1 MTSNHEKIND
11 ISPEKKRELLAKLL
25 QEKVSQLQTFPMSF
39 GQQRLWFIDQ
49 LQPGNFANHISAALR
64 ITGFLNQAVL
74 LQTLD
79 EIVRRH
85 EVLRTTFATVEEK
98 PVQLIIP
105 TLSLNLPTINLE
117 ELSEFEQEAEVKKL
131 VIQEIQQPFNLSQA
145 PLLRATLLRLKET
158 EHILVFTMH
167 HIISDGWSMGVLTQE
182 VAVLYEAF
190 SKGQPSLLSELPIQ
204 YVDFAAWQRQR
215 LQGELLQSQISYWK
229 NQLEGAPKLL
239 ELPTDYPRPAVS
251 SFQGASYPFE
261 LSDDLYVALNKLSQ
275 QHGSTLFMTLLAA
288 FQTLLW
294 RYTGSEDIV
303 VGSPIAN
310 RDRTELEG
318 LIGFFANTIALRT
331 NLADNPTFEEL
342 LARVRTNLLGAYA
355 HQDLPFEQLVEELQ
369 PQRNLSYT
377 PVFQVMFVLQNTP
390 MSVFELP
397 GLTISPLTIDNG
409 SAKFDL
415 TLEITETP
423 QKIFANL
430 EFNTDLFKESTIKRM
445 AGHFQT
451 LLKEIIA
458 KPKLPLSELSL
469 LTETERHQLL
479 VEWNNT
485 EVKYPQDQCIHQLFE
500 AQVERT
506 PDSIAVVFEDQQLT
520 YRELNT
526 RANQLAH
533 YLQTLGVKPEVLVG
547 ICVERS
553 IEMIIGL
560 LAILKAGG
568 AYIPIEPAYPKE
580 RFALILQDAQAKVL
594 LTQQQ
599 LIESLPH
606 NQTRVVCLD
615 ADWKNIT
622 QQSTQNPISN
632 CTTDNLA
639 YIIYTSGSTG
649 QPKGVLVN
657 HSSVVRLLAATESWY
672 NFNQQDVW
680 TLFHSIA
687 FDFSVWEIWGALL
700 YGGKLIVVPYW
711 LSRSPEDFYKL
722 LLTQQVTILNQT
734 PSAFRQLMQVEESLG
749 NNNNLSLRKVIFGG
763 EALQIESLK
772 PWFERHGDQSPQLVN
787 MYGITETTVHV
798 TYHPLTIAD
807 LEVVSGSLIG
817 RPIPDL
823 QVYLLDSY
831 RQPAPIGVVGE
842 MYIGGAGVVR
852 GYLNRPELTLERFI
866 PNTFSDKSNAR
877 LYKTGDLARYL
888 PSGDIEYIGRIDNQ
902 IKIRGFRIELGEIEA
917 VINQHSAVRETVVIV
932 RSDLLDSQCI
942 VAYVLPNSEQTP
954 TILELR
960 SFLES
965 KLPNY
970 MIPAAFVI
978 LEALPLTPNGKVD
991 RQALPAP
998 DTIRPELE
1006 ETFVAPQTNIEK
1018 QLAVIWA
1025 EVLGLEN
1032 IGINDNFFGLG
1043 GDSIL
1048 SLQVIS
1054 KAKQTGLHLTPKQ
1067 MFQYQTIAQ
1076 LATVIG
1082 TTQKIQAEQ
1091 GILTGALELVPIQ
1104 HWFFAQEQPEPHH
1117 WNQAVFLESKHNI
1130 DPLVLEK
1137 IIKFLQIHHDVLRLR
1152 FIQEEFSTQALIVN
1166 PDDVIPLTYFD
1177 FSALSEDRQLPAL
1190 EAAATKL
1197 QASLNL
1203 SQGPL
1208 FQVALFNLGDN
1219 QPNRLLWIIHHLVVD
1234 GVSWRIL
1241 IEDFQTAYQ
1250 QISQGK
1256 VIKLP
1261 PKTTSYKQWSSHLQ
1275 KYAQASAL
1283 LSELD
1288 FWLTT
1293 QYQSVSSIPRD
1304 FLDGN
1309 NIEETTSIISV
1320 SLSVE
1325 ETQSLLQQVPAA
1337 YQTQIN
1343 DVLLTALILTFNQ
1356 WTGENSLL
1364 IDLEGHG
1371 REEIFEDVDLSRTIG
1386 WFTTIFPVHL
1396 HLENTNDPEKGLKLI
1411 KEQLR
1416 AIPNRGIGYGLLR
1429 YLSQDKEIAEKFSL
1443 SKAEVAFN
1451 YLGQFDRVLPE
1462 SSLFSFAQGS
1472 TDSTR
1477 SLQNKRTHLLEI
1489 NGGIYQGNL
1498 EMSWSYSKNLHRQ
1511 TTIEVLAQRFIEELR
1526 SLIAHCQSP
1535 DVGGFTPSDFAD
1547 FQQSQWDQTD
1557 LDAIT
1562 AAMEDI

>member
-39 GQQRLWFIDQ
+39 GQQRLWFIEQ

-64 ITGFLNQAVL
+64 LTGFLNQAAL

-85 EVLRTTFATVEEK
+85 EVLRTTFATIEEK
-98 PVQLIIP
+98 PVQVIIP
-105 TLSLNLPTINLE
+105 NLSLNLPTINLE
-117 ELSEFEQEAEVKKL
+117 KLSEVEQEAEVKRL

-204 YVDFAAWQRQR
+204 YVDFAAWQRKR

-251 SFQGASYPFE
+251 SFQGASYSFE

-310 RDRTELEG
+310 RDRPELEG

-331 NLADNPTFEEL
+331 NLAGNPTFEDL
-342 LARVRTNLLGAYA
+342 LTRVRTKLLGAYA

-423 QKIFANL
+423 QKLFANL
-430 EFNTDLFKESTIKRM
+430 EFNTDLFESSTIKRM
-445 AGHFQT
+445 AGHFQI

-458 KPKLPLSELSL
+458 NPKLRLSELSL
-469 LTETERHQLL
+469 LTEAEKRQLL
-479 VEWNNT
+479 VEWNDTQVN
-485 EVKYPQDQCIHQLFE
+485 YPQDQCIHQLFE

-506 PDSIAVVFEDQQLT
+506 PDAIAVVFADQQLS
-520 YRELNT
+520 YCELNA

-553 IEMIIGL
+553 LEMIIGL

-568 AYIPIEPAYPKE
+568 AYIPLDPSYPQE
-580 RFALILQDAQAKVL
+580 RIAFILEDTQAPVF
-594 LTQQQ
+594 LTQ
-599 LIESLPH
+599 ESLLEAIPQH
-606 NQTRVVCLD
+606 KAKVVCLD
-615 ADWKNIT
+615 TDWQTIAQQT
-622 QQSTQNPISN
+622 QENLLSLVTSQ
-632 CTTDNLA
+632 NLA
-639 YIIYTSGSTG
+639 YVIYTSGSTG
-649 QPKGVLVN
+649 RPKGVMIQHASTVAMLDWANKTFAMEAMQGVLASTSICFDLSVFEIFVPLCCGGKVILIEN
-657 HSSVVRLLAATESWY
+657 ALLLPTSSVALDVTLINTVPSVISQLLKTDSIPTSVQIVNVAGEPLHNKLVQQLY
-672 NFNQQDVW
+672 QQDNIQKV
-680 TLFHSIA
+680 FN
-687 FDFSVWEIWGALL
+687 L
-700 YGGKLIVVPYW
+700 YGP
-711 LSRSPEDFYKL
+711 SEDTTYSTFACIHKD
-722 LLTQQVTILNQT
+722 TSNT
-734 PSAFRQLMQVEESLG
+734 P
-749 NNNNLSLRKVIFGG
+749 
-763 EALQIESLK
+763 
-772 PWFERHGDQSPQLVN
+772 P
-787 MYGITETTVHV
+787 
-798 TYHPLTIAD
+798 
-807 LEVVSGSLIG
+807 IG
-817 RPIPDL
+817 RPIYNT
-823 QVYLLDSY
+823 QIYLLDQNL
-831 RQPAPIGVVGE
+831 QPVPVGVAG
-842 MYIGGAGVVR
+842 MLYIGGAGLAR
-852 GYLNRPELTLERFI
+852 GYLNNAKLTAEKFI
-866 PNTFSDKSNAR
+866 PNPYANLPGER
-877 LYKTGDLARYL
+877 LYKTGDQARYL
-888 PSGDIEYIGRIDNQ
+888 PNGEIEYIGRVDYQ
-902 IKIRGFRIELGEIEA
+902 VKVRGFRIELLEIEA
-917 VINQHSAVRETVVIV
+917 VIIQHPAVQEAVVV
-932 RSDLLDSQCI
+932 VNFSQTDSQQI
-942 VAYVLPNSEQTP
+942 VAYIVPQIEQTL
-954 TILELR
+954 TISELR
-960 SFLES
+960 GFLES
-965 KLPNY
+965 KLPSY
-970 MIPAAFVI
+970 MVPAAFVI
-978 LEALPLTPNGKVD
+978 LSALPLTPNGKVD
-991 RQALPAP
+991 RKALPTP
-998 DTIRPELE
+998 DTTRPEDKEL
-1006 ETFVAPQTNIEK
+1006 VAPQTTLEK
-1018 QLAVIWA
+1018 QLAGIWT
-1025 EVLGLEN
+1025 EVLGLKN
-1032 IGINDNFFGLG
+1032 ISINDNFFGLG

-1054 KAKQTGLHLTPKQ
+1054 KANQTGLHLTPKQ

-1082 TTQKIQAEQ
+1082 ATQKIQAEQ
-1091 GILTGALELVPIQ
+1091 GVLTGALELIPIQ
-1104 HWFFAQEQPEPHH
+1104 HWFFEQKQPEPHH
-1117 WNQAVFLESKHNI
+1117 WNQAVLLESKQNI
-1130 DPLVLEK
+1130 DPVVLEK

-1152 FIQEEFSTQALIVN
+1152 FIQEEFSTQALIVS
-1166 PDDVIPLTYFD
+1166 PDDVIPLTCFD
-1177 FSALSEDRQLPAL
+1177 FSALPKDRQSPAI

-1219 QPNRLLWIIHHLVVD
+1219 QPNRLLWIIHHLAVD

-1288 FWLTT
+1288 FWLRT

-1304 FLDGN
+1304 FPDGN
-1309 NIEETTSIISV
+1309 NIEETTSMVSV

-1343 DVLLTALILTFNQ
+1343 DVLLTALILTFNH

-1396 HLENTNDPEKGLKLI
+1396 KLENANEQGKVLKSI

-1429 YLSQDKEIAEKFSL
+1429 YLSQDKKIAEKFSS

-1451 YLGQFDRVLPE
+1451 YLGQFDQVLSE
-1462 SSLFSFAQGS
+1462 SSLFSFAQESSGS
-1472 TDSTR
+1472 TKNLHS
-1477 SLQNKRTHLLEI
+1477 KRTHLLEI

-1498 EMSWSYSKNLHRQ
+1498 EMNWYYSNQLHRQ
-1511 TTIEVLAQRFIEELR
+1511 TTIEVLAQKFIEELR
-1526 SLIAHCQSP
+1526 SLIAHCLSP
-1535 DVGGFTPSDFAD
+1535 NAGGFTPSDFAD

-1562 AAMEDI
+1562 AAMGDI

>member
-1 MTSNHEKIND
+1 MTKNREKIND
-11 ISPEKKRELLAKLL
+11 ISPERKRELLAKLL
-25 QEKVSQLQTFPMSF
+25 QEKVSQLQIFPMSF

-64 ITGFLNQAVL
+64 LTGFLNQAVL

-79 EIVRRH
+79 EIVQRH

-98 PVQLIIP
+98 PVQVIIP

-117 ELSEFEQEAEVKKL
+117 ELSEVEQEAEVKKL

-215 LQGELLQSQISYWK
+215 LQGELLQSQIAYWK

-251 SFQGASYPFE
+251 SFQGASYSFE

-275 QHGSTLFMTLLAA
+275 QYGSTLFMILLAA

-331 NLADNPTFEEL
+331 NLVGNPTFEDL
-342 LARVRTNLLGAYA
+342 LTRVRTKLLEAYT

-397 GLTISPLTIDNG
+397 GLTISPLAIDNG

-458 KPKLPLSELSL
+458 NPKLRLSELSL
-469 LTETERHQLL
+469 LTEAEKRQLL
-479 VEWNNT
+479 VEWNDTQVN
-485 EVKYPQDQCIHQLFE
+485 YPQDQCIHQLFE

-520 YRELNT
+520 YGELNT
-526 RANQLAH
+526 KANQLAH

-553 IEMIIGL
+553 LLMAIGL

-568 AYIPIEPAYPKE
+568 AYIPLDHSYPQE
-580 RFALILQDAQAKVL
+580 RIAFILEDTQAPVL
-594 LTQQQ
+594 LTQ
-599 LIESLPH
+599 ESLLEAMPQH
-606 NQTRVVCLD
+606 KAKVVCLD
-615 ADWKNIT
+615 TDWQTIAQQT
-622 QQSTQNPISN
+622 QENLLSLVNSQ
-632 CTTDNLA
+632 NLA

-649 QPKGVLVN
+649 RPKGVMIQHANTVAMLDWANKTFAMEAMQGVLASTSICFDLSVFEIFVPLCCGGKVILIEN
-657 HSSVVRLLAATESWY
+657 ALLLPTSSVALDVTLINTVPSVISQLLKTDSIPASVQIVNVAGEPLHNKLVQQLY
-672 NFNQQDVW
+672 QQDNIQKV
-680 TLFHSIA
+680 FN
-687 FDFSVWEIWGALL
+687 L
-700 YGGKLIVVPYW
+700 YGP
-711 LSRSPEDFYKL
+711 SEDTTYSTFACIHKD
-722 LLTQQVTILNQT
+722 TSST
-734 PSAFRQLMQVEESLG
+734 P
-749 NNNNLSLRKVIFGG
+749 
-763 EALQIESLK
+763 
-772 PWFERHGDQSPQLVN
+772 P
-787 MYGITETTVHV
+787 
-798 TYHPLTIAD
+798 
-807 LEVVSGSLIG
+807 IG
-817 RPIPDL
+817 RPIYNT
-823 QVYLLDSY
+823 QIYLLDQNL
-831 RQPAPIGVVGE
+831 QPVPVGVAG
-842 MYIGGAGVVR
+842 MLYIGGAGLAR
-852 GYLNRPELTLERFI
+852 GYLNKAELTAEKFI
-866 PNTFSDKSNAR
+866 PNPYANLPGER
-877 LYKTGDLARYL
+877 LYKTGDQARYL
-888 PSGDIEYIGRIDNQ
+888 PNGEIEYIGRVDYQ
-902 IKIRGFRIELGEIEA
+902 VKVRGFRIELLEIEA
-917 VINQHSAVRETVVIV
+917 VIIQHPTVQEAVVVV
-932 RSDLLDSQCI
+932 NFSQADSQQI
-942 VAYVLPNSEQTP
+942 VAYIVPQIEQTL
-954 TILELR
+954 TISELR
-960 SFLES
+960 GFLES
-965 KLPNY
+965 KLPSY
-970 MIPAAFVI
+970 MVPAAFVI
-978 LEALPLTPNGKVD
+978 LSALPLTPNGKVD
-991 RQALPAP
+991 RKALPTP
-998 DTIRPELE
+998 DTARPEDKEL
-1006 ETFVAPQTNIEK
+1006 VAPQTTLEK
-1018 QLAVIWA
+1018 QLAVIWT
-1025 EVLGLEN
+1025 EVLGLKN
-1032 IGINDNFFGLG
+1032 ISINDNFFGLG

-1054 KAKQTGLHLTPKQ
+1054 KANQTGLHLTPKQ

-1082 TTQKIQAEQ
+1082 ATQKIQAEQ
-1091 GILTGALELVPIQ
+1091 GVLTGALELIPIQ
-1104 HWFFAQEQPEPHH
+1104 HWFFEQKQPEPHH
-1117 WNQAVFLESKHNI
+1117 WNQAVFLESKQNI
-1130 DPLVLEK
+1130 DPVVLEK

-1152 FIQEEFSTQALIVN
+1152 FIQEEFSTQALIVS
-1166 PDDVIPLTYFD
+1166 PDDVIPLTCFN
-1177 FSALSEDRQLPAL
+1177 FSALPKDRQSPAI

-1219 QPNRLLWIIHHLVVD
+1219 QPNRLLWIIHHLAVD

-1288 FWLTT
+1288 FWLRT

-1304 FLDGN
+1304 FPDGN
-1309 NIEETTSIISV
+1309 NIEETTSMVSV

-1343 DVLLTALILTFNQ
+1343 DVLLTALILTFNH

-1396 HLENTNDPEKGLKLI
+1396 KLENANEQGKVLKSI

-1429 YLSQDKEIAEKFSL
+1429 YLCQDKKIAEQFSS

-1451 YLGQFDRVLPE
+1451 YLGQFDQVLPE
-1462 SSLFSFAQGS
+1462 SSLFSFAQESSGS
-1472 TDSTR
+1472 TKN
-1477 SLQNKRTHLLEI
+1477 LQSKRTHLLEI

-1498 EMSWSYSKNLHRQ
+1498 EMSWFYSSQLHRQ

-1526 SLIAHCQSP
+1526 SLIAHCLSP
-1535 DVGGFTPSDFAD
+1535 NAGGFTPSDFAD

-1562 AAMEDI
+1562 AAMGDI

>member
-1 MTSNHEKIND
+1 MTSNHEQIND

-25 QEKVSQLQTFPMSF
+25 QENVSQLQTFPMSF

-64 ITGFLNQAVL
+64 LTGFLNQAAL

-85 EVLRTTFATVEEK
+85 EVLRTTFATMEEK
-98 PVQLIIP
+98 PVQVIIP
-105 TLSLNLPTINLE
+105 NLSLNLPTINLE
-117 ELSEFEQEAEVKKL
+117 ELSEVEQEAEVKKL

-182 VAVLYEAF
+182 VAVLYETF
-190 SKGQPSLLSELPIQ
+190 SKRQPSLLSELPIQ
-204 YVDFAAWQRQR
+204 YVDFAAWQRKR

-251 SFQGASYPFE
+251 SFQGASYSFE

-275 QHGSTLFMTLLAA
+275 QYGSTLFMTLLAA

-294 RYTGSEDIV
+294 HYTGSEDIV

-331 NLADNPTFEEL
+331 NLAGNPTFEDL
-342 LARVRTNLLGAYA
+342 LTRVRTKLLGAYA

-423 QKIFANL
+423 QKLFANL
-430 EFNTDLFKESTIKRM
+430 EFNTDLFESSTIKRM

-451 LLKEIIA
+451 LLQEIIA
-458 KPKLPLSELSL
+458 NPKLRLSELSL
-469 LTETERHQLL
+469 LTEAEKRQLL
-479 VEWNNT
+479 VEWNDTQVN
-485 EVKYPQDQCIHQLFE
+485 YPQDQCIHQLFE
-500 AQVERT
+500 TQVERT
-506 PDSIAVVFEDQQLT
+506 PDSIAVVFADQQLS
-520 YRELNT
+520 YCELNA

-533 YLQTLGVKPEVLVG
+533 YLQALGVKPEVLVG

-553 IEMIIGL
+553 FLMVIGL

-568 AYIPIEPAYPKE
+568 AYIPLDPSYPQE
-580 RFALILQDAQAKVL
+580 RIAFILEDTQAPVF
-594 LTQQQ
+594 LTQ
-599 LIESLPH
+599 ESLLEAMPQH
-606 NQTRVVCLD
+606 KAKVVCLD
-615 ADWKNIT
+615 TDWQTIAQQT
-622 QQSTQNPISN
+622 QENLLSVV
-632 CTTDNLA
+632 TTDNLA
-639 YIIYTSGSTG
+639 YVIYTSGSTG
-649 QPKGVLVN
+649 RPKGVMIQHASTVAMLDWANKTFAMSAMQGVLASTSICFDLSVFEVFVPLCCGGKVILIENALLLPTLPTTLDVTLINTVPSVILQLLRTDGIPASVQIVNVAGEPLHNKLVQQ
-657 HSSVVRLLAATESWY
+657 LY
-672 NFNQQDVW
+672 QQDNIQKV
-680 TLFHSIA
+680 FN
-687 FDFSVWEIWGALL
+687 L
-700 YGGKLIVVPYW
+700 YGP
-711 LSRSPEDFYKL
+711 SEDTTYSTFAWIHKD
-722 LLTQQVTILNQT
+722 TSNT
-734 PSAFRQLMQVEESLG
+734 P
-749 NNNNLSLRKVIFGG
+749 
-763 EALQIESLK
+763 
-772 PWFERHGDQSPQLVN
+772 P
-787 MYGITETTVHV
+787 
-798 TYHPLTIAD
+798 
-807 LEVVSGSLIG
+807 IG
-817 RPIPDL
+817 RPIHNT
-823 QVYLLDSY
+823 QIYLLDQNL
-831 RQPAPIGVVGE
+831 QPVPVGVPG
-842 MYIGGAGVVR
+842 MLYIGGAGLAR
-852 GYLNRPELTLERFI
+852 GYLNKAELTADKFI
-866 PNTFSDKSNAR
+866 PNPYANLPGER
-877 LYKTGDLARYL
+877 LYKTGDQARYL
-888 PSGDIEYIGRIDNQ
+888 PNGDIEYIGRVDYQ
-902 IKIRGFRIELGEIEA
+902 VKVRGFRIELLEIEA
-917 VINQHSAVRETVVIV
+917 VLLEYPAVQEAVVAV
-932 RSDLLDSQCI
+932 HFSQVDSQQI
-942 VAYVLPNSEQTP
+942 VAYVVPQIEQTL
-954 TILELR
+954 TIPELR
-960 SFLES
+960 SFLEA
-965 KLPNY
+965 KLPSY
-970 MIPAAFVI
+970 MVPAAFVI
-978 LEALPLTPNGKVD
+978 LSALPLTPNGKVN
-991 RQALPAP
+991 RQALPTP
-998 DTIRPELE
+998 DTARPEDKEL
-1006 ETFVAPQTNIEK
+1006 VVPQTTIEK
-1018 QLAVIWA
+1018 QLAGIWA

-1032 IGINDNFFGLG
+1032 ISINDNFFGLG

-1067 MFQYQTIAQ
+1067 MFQYQTITQ
-1076 LATVIG
+1076 LATVID

-1091 GILTGALELVPIQ
+1091 GVLIGALELIPIQ
-1104 HWFFAQEQPEPHH
+1104 HWFFTQKQPEPHH
-1117 WNQAVFLESKHNI
+1117 WNQAVFLESKQNI
-1130 DPLVLEK
+1130 DPVVLEK

-1152 FIQEEFSTQALIVN
+1152 FIQEEFSTQALIVS
-1166 PDDVIPLTYFD
+1166 PDDVIPLTCFD
-1177 FSALSEDRQLPAL
+1177 FSALPKDRQSPAI

-1219 QPNRLLWIIHHLVVD
+1219 QPNRLLWIIHHLAVD

-1275 KYAQASAL
+1275 KYAQSSAL
-1283 LSELD
+1283 LSERD

-1309 NIEETTSIISV
+1309 NIEETTSMVSV
-1320 SLSVE
+1320 SLSVA
-1325 ETQSLLQQVPAA
+1325 ETQSLLQEVPAA

-1396 HLENTNDPEKGLKLI
+1396 KLENTNEQGKVLKSI

-1429 YLSQDKEIAEKFSL
+1429 YLCQNQEIAEKFSS

-1451 YLGQFDRVLPE
+1451 YLGQFDQVLPE
-1462 SSLFSFAQGS
+1462 SSLFSFAKESSG
-1472 TDSTR
+1472 STR
-1477 SLQNKRTHLLEI
+1477 SLQSKRTYLLEI
-1489 NGGIYQGNL
+1489 NGGIYQGHL
-1498 EMSWSYSKNLHRQ
+1498 EMSWSYSNQLHRQ

-1526 SLIAHCQSP
+1526 SLIAHCLSP
-1535 DVGGFTPSDFAD
+1535 NAGGFTPSDFAD

-1562 AAMEDI
+1562 AAMGDI

>member
-1 MTSNHEKIND
+1 MTSNHDKNND
-11 ISPEKKRELLAKLL
+11 VSTAKKRELLAKLL
-25 QEKVSQLQTFPMSF
+25 QEKVSQLQTFPMYF

-64 ITGFLNQAVL
+64 LTGFLNQAAL
-74 LQTLD
+74 LQTLN

-85 EVLRTTFATVEEK
+85 EVLRTTFATMEEK
-98 PVQLIIP
+98 PVQVIIP

-117 ELSEFEQEAEVKKL
+117 ELSEVEQEAEVKKL

-204 YVDFAAWQRQR
+204 YVDFAAWQRQQ

-251 SFQGASYPFE
+251 SFQGASYSFE
-261 LSDDLYVALNKLSQ
+261 LSDDLYVALKKLSQ

-288 FQTLLW
+288 FQILLW

-331 NLADNPTFEEL
+331 NLAGNPTFEDL
-342 LARVRTNLLGAYA
+342 LTRVRTKLLEAYA

-423 QKIFANL
+423 EKIFANL
-430 EFNTDLFKESTIKRM
+430 EFNTDLFKESTVKRM

-458 KPKLPLSELSL
+458 NPKLRLSELSL
-469 LTETERHQLL
+469 LTEAEKRQLL
-479 VEWNNT
+479 VEWNDTQVN
-485 EVKYPQDQCIHQLFE
+485 YPQDQCIHQLFE

-506 PDSIAVVFEDQQLT
+506 PDAVAVVFEHEQLT

-526 RANQLAH
+526 KANQLAH
-533 YLQTLGVKPEVLVG
+533 YLRSLGVKPEVLVG

-568 AYIPIEPAYPKE
+568 AYIPLDPSYPQE
-580 RFALILQDAQAKVL
+580 RIVFILEDTQAPVL
-594 LTQQQ
+594 LTQ
-599 LIESLPH
+599 ESLLEAIPQH
-606 NQTRVVCLD
+606 KAKVVCLD
-615 ADWKNIT
+615 NDWQTIAQQT
-622 QQSTQNPISN
+622 QENLLSVV
-632 CTTDNLA
+632 TTDNLA
-639 YIIYTSGSTG
+639 YVIYTSGSTG
-649 QPKGVLVN
+649 RPKGVMIQHASTVAMLDWAKKTFAIEAMQGVLASTSICFDLSVFEVFVPLCCGGKVILIENALLLPTSSAALDVTLINTVPSVISQLLITDGIPASVQIVNVAGEPLHNKLVQQ
-657 HSSVVRLLAATESWY
+657 LY
-672 NFNQQDVW
+672 QQDNIQKV
-680 TLFHSIA
+680 FN
-687 FDFSVWEIWGALL
+687 L
-700 YGGKLIVVPYW
+700 YGP
-711 LSRSPEDFYKL
+711 SEDTTYSTFAWIHKD
-722 LLTQQVTILNQT
+722 TSNTT
-734 PSAFRQLMQVEESLG
+734 P
-749 NNNNLSLRKVIFGG
+749 
-763 EALQIESLK
+763 
-772 PWFERHGDQSPQLVN
+772 
-787 MYGITETTVHV
+787 
-798 TYHPLTIAD
+798 
-807 LEVVSGSLIG
+807 IG
-817 RPIPDL
+817 RPIHNT
-823 QVYLLDSY
+823 QIYLLDQNL
-831 RQPAPIGVVGE
+831 QPVPVGVAG
-842 MYIGGAGVVR
+842 MLYIGGAGLAR
-852 GYLNRPELTLERFI
+852 GYLNKAELTAEKFI
-866 PNTFSDKSNAR
+866 PYPYANLPGER
-877 LYKTGDLARYL
+877 LYKTGDQARYL
-888 PSGDIEYIGRIDNQ
+888 PNGDIEYIGRIDYQ
-902 IKIRGFRIELGEIEA
+902 VKVRGFRIELLEIEA
-917 VINQHSAVRETVVIV
+917 VILEYPAVQEAVVAV
-932 RSDLLDSQCI
+932 HFSQVDSQQI
-942 VAYVLPNSEQTP
+942 VAYVVPQIEQTL
-954 TILELR
+954 TIPELR
-960 SFLES
+960 SFLEA
-965 KLPNY
+965 KLPSY
-970 MIPAAFVI
+970 MVPAAFVI
-978 LEALPLTPNGKVD
+978 LSALPLTPNGKIN
-991 RQALPAP
+991 RKALRTP
-998 DTIRPELE
+998 DTARPEDKEL
-1006 ETFVAPQTNIEK
+1006 VVPQTTLEK
-1018 QLAVIWA
+1018 QLAGIWT

-1032 IGINDNFFGLG
+1032 ISINDNFFGLG

-1054 KAKQTGLHLTPKQ
+1054 KANQIGLHLTPKQ

-1091 GILTGALELVPIQ
+1091 GVLTGALELIPIQ
-1104 HWFFAQEQPEPHH
+1104 HWFFAQKQPEPHH
-1117 WNQAVFLESKHNI
+1117 WNQAVFLESKQNI
-1130 DPLVLEK
+1130 DPVVLEK
-1137 IIKFLQIHHDVLRLR
+1137 IIKFLQIHHDILRLR
-1152 FIQEEFSTQALIVN
+1152 FIQQEFSTEALIVI

-1177 FSALSEDRQLPAL
+1177 FSALPKDRQSPAIK
-1190 EAAATKL
+1190 AAATKL

-1219 QPNRLLWIIHHLVVD
+1219 QPNRLLWIIHHLAVD

-1288 FWLTT
+1288 FWLRT

-1304 FLDGN
+1304 FPDGN
-1309 NIEETTSIISV
+1309 NIEETTSMVLV

-1396 HLENTNDPEKGLKLI
+1396 KLENTNEQGKVLKSI

-1416 AIPNRGIGYGLLR
+1416 AIPNRGIGYGLFR
-1429 YLSQDKEIAEKFSL
+1429 YLCQDREIAEKFSS

-1462 SSLFSFAQGS
+1462 SSLFSFAKESSG
-1472 TDSTR
+1472 STR
-1477 SLQNKRTHLLEI
+1477 SLQSKRTHLLEI
-1489 NGGIYQGNL
+1489 NGGIYQGHL
-1498 EMSWSYSKNLHRQ
+1498 EMSWSYSNKLHRQ
-1511 TTIEVLAQRFIEELR
+1511 TTIEVLAQRFIGELR
-1526 SLIAHCQSP
+1526 SLIAHCLSP
-1535 DVGGFTPSDFAD
+1535 NAGGFTPSDFAD

-1562 AAMEDI
+1562 AAMGDM

>member
-1 MTSNHEKIND
+1 MTSNHQILND
-11 ISPEKKRELLAKLL
+11 ISPENKRELLAKLL

-64 ITGFLNQAVL
+64 LTGFLNQAAL

-85 EVLRTTFATVEEK
+85 EILRTTFATMEEK
-98 PVQLIIP
+98 PVQVIIP

-117 ELSEFEQEAEVKKL
+117 ELSEVEQEAEVKKL

-190 SKGQPSLLSELPIQ
+190 SKGQPSLVSELPIQ

-251 SFQGASYPFE
+251 SFQGASYSFD

-288 FQTLLW
+288 FQILLW

-331 NLADNPTFEEL
+331 NLAGNPTFEDL
-342 LARVRTNLLGAYA
+342 LTCVRTKLLGAYA

-423 QKIFANL
+423 QKLFASL
-430 EFNTDLFKESTIKRM
+430 EFNTDLFESSTIKRM

-451 LLKEIIA
+451 LLKGIIA
-458 KPKLPLSELSL
+458 NPELRLSELSL
-469 LTETERHQLL
+469 LTEAEKRQLL
-479 VEWNNT
+479 VEWNDTQVN
-485 EVKYPQDQCIHQLFE
+485 YPQDQCIHQLFE

-506 PDSIAVVFEDQQLT
+506 PDSIAVVFADQQLS
-520 YRELNT
+520 YHELNA

-533 YLQTLGVKPEVLVG
+533 YLQALGVKPEVLVG

-553 IEMIIGL
+553 LEMIIGL

-568 AYIPIEPAYPKE
+568 AYIPLDPSYPQE
-580 RFALILQDAQAKVL
+580 RIAFILEDTQAPVL
-594 LTQQQ
+594 LTQ
-599 LIESLPH
+599 ESLLEAIPQH
-606 NQTRVVCLD
+606 KAKVVCLD
-615 ADWKNIT
+615 ADWQTIAQQT
-622 QQSTQNPISN
+622 QENLLSVV
-632 CTTDNLA
+632 TTDNLA
-639 YIIYTSGSTG
+639 YVIYTSGSTG
-649 QPKGVLVN
+649 RPKGVMIQHASTVAMLDWAKKTFAIEAMQGVLASTSICFDLSVFEVFVPLCCGGKVILIENALLLPTLPTTLDVTLINTVPSVISQLLKTDSIPTSVQIVNVAGEPLHNKLVQQ
-657 HSSVVRLLAATESWY
+657 LY
-672 NFNQQDVW
+672 QQDNIQKV
-680 TLFHSIA
+680 FN
-687 FDFSVWEIWGALL
+687 L
-700 YGGKLIVVPYW
+700 YGP
-711 LSRSPEDFYKL
+711 SEDTTYSTFAWIHKD
-722 LLTQQVTILNQT
+722 TSNT
-734 PSAFRQLMQVEESLG
+734 P
-749 NNNNLSLRKVIFGG
+749 
-763 EALQIESLK
+763 
-772 PWFERHGDQSPQLVN
+772 P
-787 MYGITETTVHV
+787 
-798 TYHPLTIAD
+798 
-807 LEVVSGSLIG
+807 IG
-817 RPIPDL
+817 RPIHNT
-823 QVYLLDSY
+823 QIYLLDQNL
-831 RQPAPIGVVGE
+831 QPVPVGVPG
-842 MYIGGAGVVR
+842 MLYIGGAGLAR
-852 GYLNRPELTLERFI
+852 GYLNKAELTAEKFI
-866 PNTFSDKSNAR
+866 PNPYANLPGER
-877 LYKTGDLARYL
+877 LYKTGDQARYL
-888 PSGDIEYIGRIDNQ
+888 PNGEIEYIGRVDYQ
-902 IKIRGFRIELGEIEA
+902 VKVRGFRIELLEIEA
-917 VINQHSAVRETVVIV
+917 VILEYPAVQEAVVAV
-932 RSDLLDSQCI
+932 HFSQTDSQQI
-942 VAYVLPNSEQTP
+942 VAYVVPQIEQTL
-954 TILELR
+954 TIPELR
-960 SFLES
+960 SFLEA
-965 KLPNY
+965 KLPSY
-970 MIPAAFVI
+970 MVPAAFVI
-978 LEALPLTPNGKVD
+978 LSALPLTPNGKVD
-991 RQALPAP
+991 RKALPTP
-998 DTIRPELE
+998 DTARPEDKEL
-1006 ETFVAPQTNIEK
+1006 VAPQTTVEK
-1018 QLAVIWA
+1018 QLAGIWT
-1025 EVLGLEN
+1025 EVLGLKN
-1032 IGINDNFFGLG
+1032 ISINDNFFGLG

-1054 KAKQTGLHLTPKQ
+1054 KANQTGLHLTPKQ

-1076 LATVIG
+1076 LATVID

-1091 GILTGALELVPIQ
+1091 GVLTGALELIPIQ
-1104 HWFFAQEQPEPHH
+1104 HWFFAQKQPEPHH
-1117 WNQAVFLESKHNI
+1117 WNQAVFLESKQNT
-1130 DPLVLEK
+1130 DPVVLEK

-1152 FIQEEFSTQALIVN
+1152 FIQEEFSTEALIVS
-1166 PDDVIPLTYFD
+1166 PDDVIPLTCFD
-1177 FSALSEDRQLPAL
+1177 FSALPKDRQSPAI

-1219 QPNRLLWIIHHLVVD
+1219 QPNRLLWIIHHLAVD

-1275 KYAQASAL
+1275 KYAQSSAL
-1283 LSELD
+1283 LSEID

-1293 QYQSVSSIPRD
+1293 QCQSVSSIPRD

-1309 NIEETTSIISV
+1309 NIEETTSIVSV

-1386 WFTTIFPVHL
+1386 WFTTLFPVHL
-1396 HLENTNDPEKGLKLI
+1396 KLENANEQGKVLKSI

-1429 YLSQDKEIAEKFSL
+1429 YLCQDKEIAEKFSS

-1451 YLGQFDRVLPE
+1451 YLGQFDQVLPE
-1462 SSLFSFAQGS
+1462 SSLFSFAKESSG
-1472 TDSTR
+1472 STR
-1477 SLQNKRTHLLEI
+1477 SLQSKRTHLLEI
-1489 NGGIYQGNL
+1489 NGGIYQGHL
-1498 EMSWSYSKNLHRQ
+1498 GMSWSYSNKLHRQ

-1526 SLIAHCQSP
+1526 SLIAHCLSP
-1535 DVGGFTPSDFAD
+1535 NAGGFTPSDFAD

-1562 AAMEDI
+1562 AAMGDI

>member
-1 MTSNHEKIND
+1 MTSNHEQIND

-25 QEKVSQLQTFPMSF
+25 QENVSQLQTFPMSF

-64 ITGFLNQAVL
+64 LTGFLNQAAL

-85 EVLRTTFATVEEK
+85 EVLRTTFATMEEK
-98 PVQLIIP
+98 PVQVIIP
-105 TLSLNLPTINLE
+105 NLSLNLPTINLE
-117 ELSEFEQEAEVKKL
+117 ELSEVEQEAEVKKL

-190 SKGQPSLLSELPIQ
+190 SKRQPSLLSELPIQ
-204 YVDFAAWQRQR
+204 YVDFAAWQRKR

-251 SFQGASYPFE
+251 SFQGASYSFE

-275 QHGSTLFMTLLAA
+275 QYGSTLFMTLLAA

-294 RYTGSEDIV
+294 HYTGSEDIV

-331 NLADNPTFEEL
+331 NLAGNPTFEDL
-342 LARVRTNLLGAYA
+342 LTRVRTKLLGAYA

-423 QKIFANL
+423 QKLFANL
-430 EFNTDLFKESTIKRM
+430 EFNTDLFESSTIKRM

-451 LLKEIIA
+451 LLQEIIA
-458 KPKLPLSELSL
+458 NPKLRLSELSL
-469 LTETERHQLL
+469 LTEAEKRQLL
-479 VEWNNT
+479 VEWNDTQVN
-485 EVKYPQDQCIHQLFE
+485 YPQDQCIHQLFE
-500 AQVERT
+500 TQVERT
-506 PDSIAVVFEDQQLT
+506 PDSIAVVFADQQLS
-520 YRELNT
+520 YCELNA

-533 YLQTLGVKPEVLVG
+533 YLQALGVKPEVLVG

-553 IEMIIGL
+553 LLMVIGL

-568 AYIPIEPAYPKE
+568 AYIPLDPSYPQE
-580 RFALILQDAQAKVL
+580 RIAFILEDTQAPVL
-594 LTQQQ
+594 LTQ
-599 LIESLPH
+599 ESLLEAMPQH
-606 NQTRVVCLD
+606 KAKLVCLD
-615 ADWKNIT
+615 TDWQTIAQQT
-622 QQSTQNPISN
+622 QENLLSVV
-632 CTTDNLA
+632 TTDNLA
-639 YIIYTSGSTG
+639 YVIYTSGSTG
-649 QPKGVLVN
+649 RPKGVMIQHASTVAMLDWANKTFAMSAMQGVLASTSICFDLSVFEVFVPLCCGGKVILIENALLLPTLPTTLDVTLINTVPSVISQLLRTDGIPASVQIVNVAGEPLHNKLVQQ
-657 HSSVVRLLAATESWY
+657 LY
-672 NFNQQDVW
+672 QQDNIQKV
-680 TLFHSIA
+680 FN
-687 FDFSVWEIWGALL
+687 L
-700 YGGKLIVVPYW
+700 YGP
-711 LSRSPEDFYKL
+711 SEDTTYSTFAWIHKD
-722 LLTQQVTILNQT
+722 TSNT
-734 PSAFRQLMQVEESLG
+734 P
-749 NNNNLSLRKVIFGG
+749 
-763 EALQIESLK
+763 
-772 PWFERHGDQSPQLVN
+772 P
-787 MYGITETTVHV
+787 
-798 TYHPLTIAD
+798 
-807 LEVVSGSLIG
+807 IG
-817 RPIPDL
+817 RPIHNT
-823 QVYLLDSY
+823 QIYLLDQNL
-831 RQPAPIGVVGE
+831 QPVSVGVPG
-842 MYIGGAGVVR
+842 MLYIGGAGLAR
-852 GYLNRPELTLERFI
+852 GYLNKAELTADKFI
-866 PNTFSDKSNAR
+866 PNPYANLPGER
-877 LYKTGDLARYL
+877 LYKTGDQARYL
-888 PSGDIEYIGRIDNQ
+888 PNRDIEYIGRVDYQ
-902 IKIRGFRIELGEIEA
+902 VKVRGFRIELLEIEA
-917 VINQHSAVRETVVIV
+917 VILEYPAVQEAVVAV
-932 RSDLLDSQCI
+932 HFSQVDSQQI
-942 VAYVLPNSEQTP
+942 VAYVVPQIEQTL
-954 TILELR
+954 TIPELR
-960 SFLES
+960 SFLEA
-965 KLPNY
+965 KLPSY
-970 MIPAAFVI
+970 MVPAAFVI
-978 LEALPLTPNGKVD
+978 LSALPLTPNGKVN
-991 RQALPAP
+991 RKTLPTP
-998 DTIRPELE
+998 DTARPEDKEL
-1006 ETFVAPQTNIEK
+1006 VVPQTTIEK
-1018 QLAVIWA
+1018 QLAGIWA

-1032 IGINDNFFGLG
+1032 ISINDNFFGLG

-1067 MFQYQTIAQ
+1067 MFQYQTITQ
-1076 LATVIG
+1076 LATVID

-1091 GILTGALELVPIQ
+1091 GVLIGALELIPIQ
-1104 HWFFAQEQPEPHH
+1104 HWFFTQKQPEPHH
-1117 WNQAVFLESKHNI
+1117 WNQAVFLESKQNI
-1130 DPLVLEK
+1130 DPVVLEK

-1152 FIQEEFSTQALIVN
+1152 FIQEEFSTQALIVS
-1166 PDDVIPLTYFD
+1166 PDDVIPLTCFD
-1177 FSALSEDRQLPAL
+1177 FSALPKDRQSPAI

-1219 QPNRLLWIIHHLVVD
+1219 QPNRLLWIIHHLAVD

-1275 KYAQASAL
+1275 KYTQASAL
-1283 LSELD
+1283 LSERD

-1309 NIEETTSIISV
+1309 NIEETTSMVSV
-1320 SLSVE
+1320 SLSVA
-1325 ETQSLLQQVPAA
+1325 ETQSLLQEVPAA

-1396 HLENTNDPEKGLKLI
+1396 KLENTNEQGKVLKSI

-1416 AIPNRGIGYGLLR
+1416 VIPNRGIGYGLLR
-1429 YLSQDKEIAEKFSL
+1429 YLCQNQEIAEKFSS

-1451 YLGQFDRVLPE
+1451 YLGQFDQVLPE
-1462 SSLFSFAQGS
+1462 SSLFSFAKESSG
-1472 TDSTR
+1472 STR
-1477 SLQNKRTHLLEI
+1477 SLQSKRTYLLEI
-1489 NGGIYQGNL
+1489 NGGIYQGHL
-1498 EMSWSYSKNLHRQ
+1498 EMSWSYSNQLHRQ

-1526 SLIAHCQSP
+1526 SLIAHCLSP
-1535 DVGGFTPSDFAD
+1535 NAGGFTPSDFAD

-1562 AAMEDI
+1562 AAMGDI

>member
-1 MTSNHEKIND
+1 MTSNHEQIND

-25 QEKVSQLQTFPMSF
+25 QENVSQLQTFPMSF

-64 ITGFLNQAVL
+64 LTGFLNQAAL

-85 EVLRTTFATVEEK
+85 EVLRTTFATMEEK
-98 PVQLIIP
+98 PVQVIIP
-105 TLSLNLPTINLE
+105 NLSLNLPTINLE
-117 ELSEFEQEAEVKKL
+117 ELSELEQEAEVKKL

-204 YVDFAAWQRQR
+204 YVDFAAWQRKR

-251 SFQGASYPFE
+251 SFQGASYSFE

-275 QHGSTLFMTLLAA
+275 QYGSTLFMTLLAA

-294 RYTGSEDIV
+294 HYTGSEDIV

-331 NLADNPTFEEL
+331 NLAGNPTFEDL
-342 LARVRTNLLGAYA
+342 LTRVRTKLLGAYA

-423 QKIFANL
+423 QKLFANL
-430 EFNTDLFKESTIKRM
+430 EFNTDLFESSTIKRM

-451 LLKEIIA
+451 LLQEIIA
-458 KPKLPLSELSL
+458 NPKLRLSELSL
-469 LTETERHQLL
+469 LTEAEKRQLL
-479 VEWNNT
+479 VEWNDTQVN
-485 EVKYPQDQCIHQLFE
+485 YPQDQCIHQLFE
-500 AQVERT
+500 TQVERT
-506 PDSIAVVFEDQQLT
+506 PDSIAVVFADQQLS
-520 YRELNT
+520 YCELNA

-533 YLQTLGVKPEVLVG
+533 YLQALGVKPEVLVG
-547 ICVERS
+547 ICVQRS
-553 IEMIIGL
+553 LLMVIGL

-568 AYIPIEPAYPKE
+568 AYIPLDPSYPQE
-580 RFALILQDAQAKVL
+580 RIAFILEDTQAPVL
-594 LTQQQ
+594 LTQ
-599 LIESLPH
+599 ESLLGAMPQH
-606 NQTRVVCLD
+606 KAKVVCLD
-615 ADWKNIT
+615 TDWQTIAQQT
-622 QQSTQNPISN
+622 QENLLSVV
-632 CTTDNLA
+632 TTDNLA
-639 YIIYTSGSTG
+639 YVIYTSGSTG
-649 QPKGVLVN
+649 RPKGVMIQHASTVAMLDWANKTFAMSAMQGVLASTSICFDLSVFEVFVPLCCGGKVILIENALLLPTLPTTLDVTLINTVPSVISQLLRTDGIPASVQIVNVAGEPLHNKLVQQ
-657 HSSVVRLLAATESWY
+657 LY
-672 NFNQQDVW
+672 QQDNIQKV
-680 TLFHSIA
+680 FN
-687 FDFSVWEIWGALL
+687 L
-700 YGGKLIVVPYW
+700 YGP
-711 LSRSPEDFYKL
+711 SEDTTYSTFAWIHKD
-722 LLTQQVTILNQT
+722 TSNT
-734 PSAFRQLMQVEESLG
+734 P
-749 NNNNLSLRKVIFGG
+749 
-763 EALQIESLK
+763 
-772 PWFERHGDQSPQLVN
+772 P
-787 MYGITETTVHV
+787 
-798 TYHPLTIAD
+798 
-807 LEVVSGSLIG
+807 IG
-817 RPIPDL
+817 RPIHNT
-823 QVYLLDSY
+823 QIYLLDQNL
-831 RQPAPIGVVGE
+831 QPVSVGVPG
-842 MYIGGAGVVR
+842 MLYIGGAGLAR
-852 GYLNRPELTLERFI
+852 GYLNKAELTADKFI
-866 PNTFSDKSNAR
+866 PNPYANLPGER
-877 LYKTGDLARYL
+877 LYKTGDQARYL
-888 PSGDIEYIGRIDNQ
+888 PNRDIEYIGRVDYQ
-902 IKIRGFRIELGEIEA
+902 VKVRGFRIELLEIDAVILEYPVVQEA
-917 VINQHSAVRETVVIV
+917 VVAVHFSQV
-932 RSDLLDSQCI
+932 DSQQI
-942 VAYVLPNSEQTP
+942 VAYVVPQIEQTL
-954 TILELR
+954 TIPELR
-960 SFLES
+960 SFLEA
-965 KLPNY
+965 KLPSY
-970 MIPAAFVI
+970 MVPAAFVI
-978 LEALPLTPNGKVD
+978 LSALPLTPNGKVN
-991 RQALPAP
+991 RQALPTP
-998 DTIRPELE
+998 DTARPEDKEL
-1006 ETFVAPQTNIEK
+1006 VVPQTTIEK
-1018 QLAVIWA
+1018 QLAGIWA

-1032 IGINDNFFGLG
+1032 ISINDNFFGLG

-1067 MFQYQTIAQ
+1067 MFQYQTITQ
-1076 LATVIG
+1076 LATVID

-1091 GILTGALELVPIQ
+1091 GVLIGALELIPIQ
-1104 HWFFAQEQPEPHH
+1104 HWFFTQKQPEPHH
-1117 WNQAVFLESKHNI
+1117 WNQAVFLESKQNI
-1130 DPLVLEK
+1130 DPVVLEK

-1152 FIQEEFSTQALIVN
+1152 FIQEEFSTQALIVS
-1166 PDDVIPLTYFD
+1166 PDDVIPLTCFD
-1177 FSALSEDRQLPAL
+1177 FSALPKDRQSPAI

-1219 QPNRLLWIIHHLVVD
+1219 QANRLLWIIHHLAVD

-1275 KYAQASAL
+1275 KYTQASAL

-1309 NIEETTSIISV
+1309 NIEETTSMVSV
-1320 SLSVE
+1320 SLSVA

-1396 HLENTNDPEKGLKLI
+1396 KLENTNEQGKVLKSI

-1429 YLSQDKEIAEKFSL
+1429 YLCQNQEIAEKFSS

-1451 YLGQFDRVLPE
+1451 YLGQFDQVLPE
-1462 SSLFSFAQGS
+1462 SSLFSFAKESSG
-1472 TDSTR
+1472 STR
-1477 SLQNKRTHLLEI
+1477 SLQSKRTYLLEI
-1489 NGGIYQGNL
+1489 NGGIYQGHL
-1498 EMSWSYSKNLHRQ
+1498 EMSWSYSNQLHRQ

-1535 DVGGFTPSDFAD
+1535 NAGGFTPSDFAD

-1562 AAMEDI
+1562 AAMGDI